1 MKEYKLIK
9 QPGTTVRKDKDFE
22 DLLNSYAISGW
33 QVINIFKHRG
43 FLKAL
48 IERDK
53 KE

>member
-9 QPGTTVRKDKDFE
+9 QAGTATRKDKDFE
-22 DLLNSYAISGW
+22 DLLNSYANNGW
-33 QVINIFKHRG
+33 RVINILKHRG

-53 KE
+53 E